1 MASFGQLDAQV
12 LGISVDSVPCLQ
24 AWAESLGGISYPL
37 LSDFWPHGE
46 VSRRYGVLREEGY
59 SERALFLLDRQGI
72 VRYIDI
78 HPIGDQPD
86 NAVVL
91 EEIRKMD
98 PEAAARAAAQPDEA
112 PPLPTGGVV
121 IYCTRWCPD
130 CRLGRRWLEQRG
142 IPYTEVDVNANPE
155 AAAQVRRWANGKLVT
170 PTYDINGTIVVNNQ
184 WDRLSELLES

>member
-1 MASFGQLDAQV
+1 MFGQLDAQV

-37 LSDFWPHGE
+37 LSDFWPHGA
-46 VSRRYGVLREEGY
+46 VSQLYGVLREEGY

-72 VRYIDI
+72 IRYIDI
-78 HPIGDQPD
+78 HAIDQQPD

-91 EEIRKMD
+91 EEIRRMD
-98 PEAAARAAAQPDEA
+98 PEAACRAPAQPTESA
-112 PPLPTGGVV
+112 ALPSGGV
-121 IYCTRWCPD
+121 IMYCTRWCPG
-130 CRLGRRWLEQRG
+130 CRMGRRWLEQRG
-142 IPYTEVDVNANPE
+142 IAYTEVDVNSNPE

-184 WDRLSELLES
+184 WERLSELLES